1 MLRRTWCAA
10 GAEGRAAATRRG
22 TFSRS
27 APVFAAA
34 AIGGAAASP
43 PSAAEGSVAPLAGKV
58 ASAVEAPGHPEAGSG
73 AIAAAIGL
81 NVRASGEAGSLRI
94 VSILTTSAAGNP
106 PTFIPSTATSLCDA
120 PCQPV
125 DPLVSMRCQTKG
137 GVLPSWSPCRLFLG
151 PGFRLGACWNRLVEA
166 VKTRKKREKTGGEW
180 ARYGPRSVNKEGTG
194 RITWGPLADLFE
206 RFRDASG

>member
-43 PSAAEGSVAPLAGKV
+43 PSAAEGSVALLAGKV
-58 ASAVEAPGHPEAGSG
+58 ASAVEAPGHPETGSG

-106 PTFIPSTATSLCDA
+106 PTSIPSTATSLCDA

-125 DPLVSMRCQTKG
+125 DPWVSIC
-137 GVLPSWSPCRLFLG
+137 GVKRRAEFSPLD
-151 PGFRLGACWNRLVEA
+151 
-166 VKTRKKREKTGGEW
+166 
-180 ARYGPRSVNKEGTG
+180 
-194 RITWGPLADLFE
+194 PLAGCFLAPGSGLGLVGTVS
-206 RFRDASG
+206 ASPSKRAKRG